1 MARDEIA
8 MRAPTHIIAQLS
20 RVRIRM
26 RSMRS
31 DIVREQLAKRRA
43 EALAQKVSKMR
54 GKLRTQSA
62 DGTSDVVALAPHRRT
77 FMDHESKE

>member
-1 MARDEIA
+1 
-8 MRAPTHIIAQLS
+8 
-20 RVRIRM
+20 M
-26 RSMRS
+26 RSTRCS
-31 DIVREQLAKRRA
+31 IVRDSLAKRRA

-54 GKLRTQSA
+54 GKPRAQSA